1 MENGGEI
8 KTMDDLDDET
18 LQVLYTWIDEIPLS
32 RPKRNIARD
41 FSDGVLVAE
50 IVSHFL
56 PKLVEIHNY
65 SAANSI
71 TQKKDNWSTLQRK
84 VLGRLEYKVSDD
96 LLDGVCKC
104 QSGAIEV
111 FLINLRN
118 KIDKYIAKKK
128 AAALRKQHQV
138 YDEFSPDPVSD
149 TSSYQTIDGG
159 GDYTAY
165 GYAFNAVPQQQMAD
179 SSYAMHTN
187 HQEHYQA
194 SPYNQTSSHPEFNQP
209 HMNGPK
215 VGQNSRKRE
224 SGNDG
229 KPSLGKRTSHVGQ
242 QHHEKN
248 SHQSVDSPQNIRLL
262 LEEKEQSLLASQE
275 TIQILQVKVR
285 RLEHLLHLKDIR
297 IEDLTRRLQQAT
309 QPPPKHLP
317 PQHNPPIPPISG
329 AAGQP
334 LPRMHSTPPLP
345 PVRSPPKYGS

>member
-1 MENGGEI
+1 MENGDDLKPME
-8 KTMDDLDDET
+8 DLDDET

-50 IVSHFL
+50 IVHNFI

-65 SAANSI
+65 SGANSI
-71 TQKKDNWSTLQRK
+71 SQKKDNWGTLQRK
-84 VLGRLEYKVSDD
+84 VLSRIEFKVSDD
-96 LLDGVCKC
+96 LIDGICKC
-104 QSGAIEV
+104 RSGSIEV

-118 KIDKYIAKKK
+118 KIDKYIAKRK
-128 AAALRKQHQV
+128 AAALRKHHQV
-138 YDEFSPDPVSD
+138 YDEFSPAPVPD
-149 TSSYQTIDGG
+149 TNSYQQMNGG
-159 GDYTAY
+159 VGY
-165 GYAFNAVPQQQMAD
+165 GYDAFNTVPQQDMVE

-187 HQEHYQA
+187 HPEHYQA
-194 SPYNQTSSHPEFNQP
+194 GPYNQLHSHTEFNQSNVP
-209 HMNGPK
+209 KPGPN
-215 VGQNSRKRE
+215 VGNKRE
-224 SGNDG
+224 AVNEG
-229 KPSLGKRTSHVGQ
+229 KPSLAKRISHVGQ
-242 QHHEKN
+242 QRHEKN
-248 SHQSVDSPQNIRLL
+248 HHQPKGSPQNIQLL

-275 TIQILQVKVR
+275 TVQILQVKVR

-317 PQHNPPIPPISG
+317 PQHNPPVPPISG

>member
-1 MENGGEI
+1 MENGGDI
-8 KTMDDLDDET
+8 KNMDDLDDET

-50 IVSHFL
+50 IVHHFI

-65 SAANSI
+65 SAANSV

-84 VLGRLEYKVSDD
+84 VLARLEYKVSDD
-96 LLDGVCKC
+96 MVDGVCKC
-104 QSGAIEV
+104 RSGAIEV

-118 KIDKYIAKKK
+118 KIDKYLAKKK

-138 YDEFSPDPVSD
+138 YDEFSPGPVSD
-149 TSSYQTIDGG
+149 TSSYQTIEGG
-159 GDYTAY
+159 SGYPAY
-165 GYAFNAVPQQQMAD
+165 GYAFNPLPGQEISD
-179 SSYAMHTN
+179 NPYTMHAN
-187 HQEHYQA
+187 HEQYQA
-194 SPYNQTSSHPEFNQP
+194 YNQPPSHPEFNQ
-209 HMNGPK
+209 HHANGPK
-215 VGQNSRKRE
+215 AGQNSNKRE
-224 SGNDG
+224 VVNET
-229 KPSLGKRTSHVGQ
+229 KPTLGKKPSHVGQ
-242 QHHEKN
+242 HHHEKN
-248 SHQSVDSPQNIRLL
+248 PHQPMDGPPNIRLL

-285 RLEHLLHLKDIR
+285 RLEHLLQLKDIR

-317 PQHNPPIPPISG
+317 PQHHPPLPPISG

-345 PVRSPPKYGS
+345 PVRSPPKYNS